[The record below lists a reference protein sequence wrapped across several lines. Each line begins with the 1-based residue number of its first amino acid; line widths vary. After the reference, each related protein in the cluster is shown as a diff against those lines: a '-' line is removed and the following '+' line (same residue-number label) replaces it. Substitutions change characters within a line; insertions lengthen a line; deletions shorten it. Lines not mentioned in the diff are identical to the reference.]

1 MKNLLYAT
9 DFSENSIPA
18 FHFAAMLSERLKAKL
33 HVLHVYDMKAT
44 FISTVSLTYGKREEI
59 MYKEQL

>member
-44 FISTVSLTYGKREEI
+44 FIS
-59 MYKEQL
+59 